1 MTGLIGKWSCV
12 KILKYNREA
21 VESCQMERPGF
32 FLSRGPFFSFL
43 CISDGGWGTSASLL
57 VGRRRVVI
65 GAVVAHSTEH
75 AFRNVIPFFLFHS
88 QLLASPLYHRTLSSA
103 GRRHSEISSKELLVQ
118 SCCKLIV
125 CTPTGKTCT
134 TNLHLEHQYKTY
146 FTPALCGCEV
156 PLVAF

>member
-75 AFRNVIPFFLFHS
+75 AFRNVIPFFFS
-88 QLLASPLYHRTLSSA
+88 TLSYWLLPFT
-103 GRRHSEISSKELLVQ
+103 IEL
-118 SCCKLIV
+118 S
-125 CTPTGKTCT
+125 
-134 TNLHLEHQYKTY
+134 HLLDEDTLKSH
-146 FTPALCGCEV
+146 PRNC
-156 PLVAF
+156 